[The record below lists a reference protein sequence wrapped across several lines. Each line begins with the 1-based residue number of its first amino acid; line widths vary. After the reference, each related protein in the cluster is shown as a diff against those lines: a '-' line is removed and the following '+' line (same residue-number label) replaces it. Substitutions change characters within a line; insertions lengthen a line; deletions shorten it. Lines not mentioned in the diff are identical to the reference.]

1 MAQEIVARF
10 KHLCQIPHCS
20 FDTSQMQAYLTE
32 EARRCGAVVQTDEAG
47 NILATKGAPQVC
59 LQAHYDMVCMGDA
72 PHVEVVENN
81 GFLEAK
87 NASLGAD
94 NGMGVAMMLAALE
107 ECDDLECL
115 FTNDEEVGLLGAN
128 ALALSLQSP
137 CLLNLDSEE
146 EGKVFVGCAG
156 GVDIAATLPLETQEA
171 PKDALF
177 YEIEVTN
184 LPGGHSGIQIHE
196 SIPHAIKVLAQE
208 LLAHPCLLV
217 SMEGGERINSI
228 PTAARAI
235 IATKEPFTCKDT
247 RLTCK
252 PVAPAYSN
260 VMVKSDTILKTVCG
274 FAQGVRAW
282 DETLGLPRSSINL
295 SIMTWSQE
303 ALRLDFF
310 ARSMEEEGLEMLK
323 SETKAFL
330 ELSGFAVSFHDE
342 TAPWKPRITPFAQ
355 LVQETCAAVW
365 GKAEFA
371 GIHAGLECGV
381 LLAKHGGAL
390 EVCSIGPHI
399 EAPHTVHE
407 RCLVASV
414 GRVYDCV
421 KRIVRRKTYGT
432 H

>member
-10 KHLCQIPHCS
+10 KRLCEIPHCS
-20 FDTSQMQAYLTE
+20 FETAQMQAYLVE
-32 EARRCGAVVQTDEAG
+32 EARRCGALVQVDEAG
-47 NILATKGAPQVC
+47 NILATKGKPKVC

-72 PHVEVVENN
+72 PRLEIVESD
-81 GFLEAK
+81 GFLRAK

-107 ECDDLECL
+107 GCDDLECL

-156 GVDIAATLPLETQEA
+156 GVDVAATLPLETQEA

-177 YEIEVTN
+177 YEIEVKN

-208 LLAHPCLLV
+208 LLAHPCFLV
-217 SMEGGERINSI
+217 SIEGGERINSI

-252 PVAPAYSN
+252 PASSSYSK
-260 VMVKSDTILKTVCG
+260 VVVKSDTILKTVCA

-282 DETLGLPRSSINL
+282 DKTLDLPRSSINL
-295 SIMTWSQE
+295 STMTCSQE

-310 ARSMEEEGLEMLK
+310 ARAMKEESLQELK
-323 SETKAFL
+323 NETKAFL
-330 ELSGFAVSFHDE
+330 ELGGFEVSFSGE
-342 TAPWKPRITPFAQ
+342 TAPWNPCITPFAQ
-355 LVQETCAAVW
+355 LVQEECAMVW
-365 GKAEFA
+365 GSAKFA

-381 LLAKHGGAL
+381 LLAKHQGAL

-414 GRVYDCV
+414 ARVYDCV

-432 H
+432 Y